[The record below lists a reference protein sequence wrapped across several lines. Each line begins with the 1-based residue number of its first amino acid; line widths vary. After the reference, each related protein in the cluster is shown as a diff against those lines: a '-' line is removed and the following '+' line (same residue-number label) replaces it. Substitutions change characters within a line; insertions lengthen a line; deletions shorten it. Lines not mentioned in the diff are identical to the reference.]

1 MIMPRGQ
8 PLLMPV
14 NPVFIVASLVAGL
27 ALNMLPLGRVPWMPD
42 LLMVL
47 LAFWGMQQP
56 SRVGMGV
63 AFVLGL
69 CMDVSQSAL
78 LGQHALAYSVLLF
91 GVQEVRRR
99 LLWFG
104 AWVQALQMIG
114 LFAAVHALQV
124 LGRLLSGG
132 LFPGWGVLYAPLLEA
147 LLWPLVGWVL
157 LAPQRRPPDK
167 DENRPL

>member
-14 NPVFIVASLVAGL
+14 NPVFIVVSLTVGL

-42 LLMVL
+42 VLMLL
-47 LAFWGMQQP
+47 LAFWGVHQP
-56 SRVGMGV
+56 SRVGIGV

-91 GVQEVRRR
+91 GVDYLRRR

-104 AWVQALQMIG
+104 AGVQALHVLRLLLG
-114 LFAAVHALQV
+114 VHALQV
-124 LGRLLSGG
+124 VLRLVAGG
-132 LFPGWGVLYAPLLEA
+132 LFPGWELLPAPFLEA
-147 LLWPLVGWVL
+147 LLWPLVCWVL

>member
-14 NPVFIVASLVAGL
+14 NPVFIAASLVAGL
-27 ALNMLPLGRVPWMPD
+27 AFNMLPLGRVPWMPD

-47 LAFWGMQQP
+47 LAFWGMHQP
-56 SRVGMGV
+56 SRVGMGT

-78 LGQHALAYSVLLF
+78 LGQHALAYSALMF
-91 GVQEVRRR
+91 GVHEVRRR

-104 AWVQALQMIG
+104 PWVQALQMIG
-114 LFAAVHALQV
+114 LFVAVHALQV
-124 LGRLLSGG
+124 VVRLVSGG
-132 LFPGWGVLYAPLLEA
+132 LFPGWDLLYAPLLEA
-147 LLWPLVGWVL
+147 LLWPLVDWVL
-157 LAPQRRPPDK
+157 HAPQRRPPDK

>member
-14 NPVFIVASLVAGL
+14 NPVFILASLIIGL
-27 ALNMLPLGRVPWMPD
+27 AFNMLPLGRVPWMPD
-42 LLMVL
+42 LLMLL
-47 LAFWGMQQP
+47 LAFWGAHQP
-56 SRVGMGV
+56 SRVGIGL

-69 CMDVSQSAL
+69 CMDVSHSAL

-91 GVQEVRRR
+91 GVGYWRRR

-104 AWVQALQMIG
+104 PWVQTLQMIPLLAG
-114 LFAAVHALQV
+114 VHALQV
-124 LGRLLSGG
+124 LVRMLSGG
-132 LFPGWGVLYAPLLEA
+132 LFPGWELLYAPLLEA

-167 DENRPL
+167 DKNRPL

>member
-27 ALNMLPLGRVPWMPD
+27 AFNMLPLGRVPWMPD
-42 LLMVL
+42 LLMLL
-47 LAFWGMQQP
+47 LAFWGVHQP
-56 SRVGMGV
+56 ARVGIGL
-63 AFVLGL
+63 AFLLGL

-78 LGQHALAYSVLLF
+78 LGQHALAYAVLLF
-91 GVQEVRRR
+91 GVDYLRRR

-104 AWVQALQMIG
+104 AWVQALHLAPLLAG
-114 LFAAVHALQV
+114 VHALQV
-124 LGRLLSGG
+124 LVRMVAGG
-132 LFPGWGVLYAPLLEA
+132 LFPGWELLYAPLLEA

>member
-27 ALNMLPLGRVPWMPD
+27 AFNMLPLGRVPWMPD
-42 LLMVL
+42 LLMLL
-47 LAFWGMQQP
+47 LAFWGVHQP
-56 SRVGMGV
+56 ARVGIGL
-63 AFVLGL
+63 AFLLGL

-91 GVQEVRRR
+91 GVDYLRRR
-99 LLWFG
+99 MLWFG
-104 AWVQALQMIG
+104 AWVQALHVLPLLLG
-114 LFAAVHALQV
+114 VHALQV
-124 LGRLLSGG
+124 VVRLMAGG
-132 LFPGWGVLYAPLLEA
+132 LFPGWWLLSAPLLEA
-147 LLWPLVGWVL
+147 ALWPLVAWVL